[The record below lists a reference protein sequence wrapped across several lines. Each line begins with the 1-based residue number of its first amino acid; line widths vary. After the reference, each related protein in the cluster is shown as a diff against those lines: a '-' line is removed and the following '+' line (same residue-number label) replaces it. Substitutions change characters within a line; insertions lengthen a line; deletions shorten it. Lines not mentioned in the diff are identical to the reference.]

1 MEVKKR
7 LFYRIGEVCRVTG
20 IPAHVLRYWETEFPQ
35 LKPTKNSAGQRVYR
49 YKDILSIMRIKQLL
63 YEEGYTIAGA
73 KKALRQAPAPA
84 LEEEGVAS
92 GRNEE
97 TADQSPGFVEIRRN
111 LKEIL
116 DILDGWTW

>member
-73 KKALRQAPAPA
+73 KKALRQAPASA
-84 LEEEGVAS
+84 LEEEGSA
-92 GRNEE
+92 GRKEE
-97 TADQSPGFVEIRRN
+97 PADRSPGLEEIRQK
-111 LKEIL
+111 LKDIL
-116 DILDGWTW
+116 EILDGWSR